1 MARLNISTGTA
12 ANDGTGDTLRS
23 AGEKINANFRELYTT
38 LGGDSGSLTSGIELT
53 GSRIVW
59 EGSAVDAH
67 ETHVGVINSTAD
79 RYIYFPNND
88 GHVILDSASQTLTN
102 KTLTTPIIASIS
114 NSGTI
119 TIPTGTDTLI
129 GRATTDTV
137 YNKTMAHPQIN
148 DAAIG
153 SKFVDS
159 NANELIKFTKAGSAV
174 NEITIG
180 NAATGDNAL
189 IKGTGETNIGIDLQ
203 ASGTGTINLKS
214 PISGDCEV
222 LTGAGAADVSKP
234 LTMVNAGSPVNVTLA
249 AGAVTGQSKKFLN
262 VGTGVAS
269 IKPTVMNFGDTVAMT
284 RWSSCEMIWIDSSLA
299 SGVGA
304 GWHLLGGA
312 DSGDA
317 AITIS
322 G

>member
-1 MARLNISTGTA
+1 MKFKERLLQGILVKRYKRFFIDIKYKNKIITAHCPNSGSMMGLLENGNKAWFSISD
-12 ANDGTGDTLRS
+12 NPNRKLKYTLEIIEVEKRKVGINTMLS
-23 AGEKINANFRELYTT
+23 NKIVLEALKYKKINEL
-38 LGGDSGSLTSGIELT
+38 
-53 GSRIVW
+53 V
-59 EGSAVDAH
+59 
-67 ETHVGVINSTAD
+67 
-79 RYIYFPNND
+79 
-88 GHVILDSASQTLTN
+88 
-102 KTLTTPIIASIS
+102 
-114 NSGTI
+114 
-119 TIPTGTDTLI
+119 
-129 GRATTDTV
+129 
-137 YNKTMAHPQIN
+137 
-148 DAAIG
+148 
-153 SKFVDS
+153 
-159 NANELIKFTKAGSAV
+159 KFTKASSAV

-180 NAATGDNAL
+180 NAATGDNAS
-189 IKGTGETNIGIDLQ
+189 IKGTGETNIGIDLE

-222 LTGAGAADVSKP
+222 LTSAGGANVAKP
-234 LTMVNAGSPVNVTLA
+234 LTMINAGSPVNITLA